1 MNIKILDS
9 WLREYVKTKAS
20 PQKIG
25 ELLSLSSVSVERI
38 EKYGDDFTYDIE
50 VTTNRPDLMSVVGLA
65 RETATVL
72 KQNGIEA
79 EFLPPKLTKP
89 QTLKKDLIE
98 IKSDPKLVNRLC
110 AVVMEVEIGT
120 SPKEIKVRLESSG
133 TRSLNN
139 LIDITNYVSKTIGH
153 PTHVF
158 DFDRLKAR
166 ALTIREAKKGE
177 IIKTLDEKSYTLN
190 GGEIVAAND
199 KDEIVDLLG
208 IMGLENSV

>member
-9 WLREYVKTKAS
+9 WLKEYVNTKAT

-38 EKYGDDFTYDIE
+38 EKYGNDFIYDVE
-50 VTTNRPDLMSVVGLA
+50 VTTNRPDLMSVVGIA

-79 EFLPPKLTKP
+79 EFLPPTLNKP
-89 QTLKKDLIE
+89 QTPKKDLIE
-98 IKSDPKLVNRLC
+98 IKNDPGLVNRLC
-110 AVVMEVEIGT
+110 AVVMEVEIGD
-120 SPKEIKVRLESSG
+120 SPKEIKDKLESSG

-139 LIDITNYVSKTIGH
+139 LIDITNYVLKTIGH

-158 DFDRLKAR
+158 DFDRLASR
-166 ALTIREAKKGE
+166 ALTIR
-177 IIKTLDEKSYTLN
+177 
-190 GGEIVAAND
+190 
-199 KDEIVDLLG
+199 
-208 IMGLENSV
+208 